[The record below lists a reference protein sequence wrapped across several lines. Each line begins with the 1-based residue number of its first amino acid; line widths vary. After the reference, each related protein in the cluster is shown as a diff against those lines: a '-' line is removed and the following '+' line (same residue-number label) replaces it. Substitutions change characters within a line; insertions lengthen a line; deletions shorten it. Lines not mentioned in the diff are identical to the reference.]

1 MRNVRITRSLA
12 TVLVAGLSLTTFS
25 SCASELTRT
34 GSSPVFVIVD
44 FIEAAAGATPDDFGG
59 FLLSDVVTN
68 GGIFNDVGRAQF
80 RIALKNP
87 GPGAIPTTPSSINQ
101 VTLNRYRVTYRRAD
115 GRNTAGVDVPHAFDG
130 AFTATIP
137 QTGEVIGVFEMVR
150 HQAKAE
156 PPLANLAGLGGRLII
171 STIAEVT
178 FYGRDQA
185 GNEVEATTSI
195 SVNFGDFADPES
207 DSES

>member
-1 MRNVRITRSLA
+1 MRNLLTQRSLA
-12 TVLVAGLSLTTFS
+12 TALVAGLGLTTFS

-44 FIEAAAGATPDDFGG
+44 FVQAASGATPDDFGG

-68 GGIFNDVGRAQF
+68 GGIFNDLGRAQF

-87 GPGAIPTTPSSINQ
+87 GPGVIPTVPSSINQ
-101 VTLNRYRVTYRRAD
+101 VTLTRYRVTFRRSD
-115 GRNTAGVDVPHAFDG
+115 GRNTPGVDVPHAFDG
-130 AFTATIP
+130 GMTASIP
-137 QTGEVIGVFEMVR
+137 STGEVIGVFEMVR

-156 PPLANLAGLGGRLII
+156 PPLANLAGLGGALII
-171 STIAEVT
+171 STIAEIT

-185 GNEVEATTSI
+185 GNEVVASTLM

-207 DSES
+207 AQ

>member
-1 MRNVRITRSLA
+1 MSNVLTTRSLA
-12 TVLVAGLSLTTFS
+12 TALVAGLGLTTFS

-44 FIEAAAGATPDDFGG
+44 FIEAASGATPEEFGG
-59 FLLSDVVTN
+59 FLLSDVQTN

-80 RIALKNP
+80 RIARKDP
-87 GPGAIPTTPSSINQ
+87 GTGVVPTTPTSINQ

-115 GRNTAGVDVPHAFDG
+115 GRNTPGVDVPYGFDG
-130 AFTATIP
+130 GFTTTIP

-150 HQAKAE
+150 HQAKLE
-156 PPLANLAGLGGRLII
+156 PPLANLAGQGGRMII
-171 STIAEVT
+171 STLAEVT

-185 GNEVEATTSI
+185 GNEILATSSI
-195 SVNFGDFADPES
+195 SVNFGDYADPES
-207 DSES
+207 